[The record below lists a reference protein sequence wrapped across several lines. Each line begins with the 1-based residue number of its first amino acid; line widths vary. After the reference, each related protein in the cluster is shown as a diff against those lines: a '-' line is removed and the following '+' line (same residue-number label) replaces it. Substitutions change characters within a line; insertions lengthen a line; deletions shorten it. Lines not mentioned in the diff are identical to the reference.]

1 MVSRWEGQAQNPRAS
16 VGKKGDKGLRDTL
29 GEKILGGKN
38 SDGGIYHSIDDEHQ
52 TLWLQCSLSCRVA
65 LEKQPDLSDPQ
76 FHCLKNGGDSKGNC
90 EGVDGAFVS
99 TTRV

>member
-1 MVSRWEGQAQNPRAS
+1 M
-16 VGKKGDKGLRDTL
+16 
-29 GEKILGGKN
+29 
-38 SDGGIYHSIDDEHQ
+38 DDEHQ
-52 TLWLQCSLSCRVA
+52 TLWVQCSLSCWVA